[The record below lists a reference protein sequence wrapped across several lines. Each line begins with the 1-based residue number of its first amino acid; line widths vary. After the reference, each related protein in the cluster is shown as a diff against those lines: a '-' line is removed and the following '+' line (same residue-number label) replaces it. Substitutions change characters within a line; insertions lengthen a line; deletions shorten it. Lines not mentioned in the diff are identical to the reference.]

1 MDSAPSTVPTPVIPR
16 PLYECATIV
25 RVRDVRAGAI
35 VHIFNTQAGSTMDRI
50 INANPQ
56 QVYYSSQADI
66 RVYPALKAGD
76 IVYAV
81 QIGCNITSDKSNQ
94 ISVQGYSG
102 EPHPPSIAIPLDSC
116 NCGFVSVT
124 DVIPGARVDIF
135 VNDV

>member
-1 MDSAPSTVPTPVIPR
+1 MISYDLFTSQTSLRVQFLTIPVFLNLFLACPMDSAPSKVPTPVIPR

-94 ISVQGYSG
+94 ISVQDGWV
-102 EPHPPSIAIPLDSC
+102 AKSC
-116 NCGFVSVT
+116 ME
-124 DVIPGARVDIF
+124 
-135 VNDV
+135 